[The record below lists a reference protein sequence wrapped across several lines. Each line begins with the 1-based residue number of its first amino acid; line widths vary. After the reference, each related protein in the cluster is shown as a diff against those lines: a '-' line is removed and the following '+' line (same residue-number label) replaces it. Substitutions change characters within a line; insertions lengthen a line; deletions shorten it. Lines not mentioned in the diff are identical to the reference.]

1 MKVAVGIIPGTIKL
15 VQVQPSPLECLVL
28 STPYSAV
35 HFPTAGP
42 LGMMERI
49 RTNLCQP
56 DPGTGHLTSRT
67 WAEISY
73 VYLSQILS
81 RQRSTATQRA
91 CAKRTL
97 YDYSTNEKLLT
108 SCHDRY
114 IAVSVSMEQV
124 ITTDEKSRLAPV
136 EVDNSSGREDG
147 AQPQGHINNIVE
159 GSSPSPPAEDWFTW
173 MEVLGAFCLNLNT
186 WGLMN
191 AYGVFQAFYELDL
204 LATRSSSDISWIG
217 WTQAF
222 LMFIISMIVGPIVD
236 AGYLR
241 SLLGIGSLLTV
252 LGIFMTSLCNEYWQV
267 FLAQAITMGLG
278 FGYLYVPTPTI
289 VSQYFHTSTT
299 LAMGASSAGGA
310 LGGVIY
316 LIIFTRLQPRIGFA
330 WATRVLGYIVLA
342 TQLLPLILMK
352 S

>member
-1 MKVAVGIIPGTIKL
+1 
-15 VQVQPSPLECLVL
+15 
-28 STPYSAV
+28 
-35 HFPTAGP
+35 
-42 LGMMERI
+42 
-49 RTNLCQP
+49 
-56 DPGTGHLTSRT
+56 
-67 WAEISY
+67 
-73 VYLSQILS
+73 
-81 RQRSTATQRA
+81 
-91 CAKRTL
+91 
-97 YDYSTNEKLLT
+97 
-108 SCHDRY
+108 
-114 IAVSVSMEQV
+114 MEQV

-159 GSSPSPPAEDWFTW
+159 GSSPSPLAED
-173 MEVLGAFCLNLNT
+173 C
-186 WGLMN
+186 
-191 AYGVFQAFYELDL
+191 VFQAFYELDL

-217 WTQAF
+217 STQAF

-241 SLLGIGSLLTV
+241 LLLGIGSLLTV

-310 LGGVIY
+310 LDRTAFKDVPYILLNIGLIFGFMGFY
-316 LIIFTRLQPRIGFA
+316 IIFY
-330 WATRVLGYIVLA
+330 YIELYAHQESSV
-342 TQLLPLILMK
+342 
-352 S
+352 

>member
-1 MKVAVGIIPGTIKL
+1 MPTYALPKL
-15 VQVQPSPLECLVL
+15 GE
-28 STPYSAV
+28 
-35 HFPTAGP
+35 TAG
-42 LGMMERI
+42 GE
-49 RTNLCQP
+49 
-56 DPGTGHLTSRT
+56 LT
-67 WAEISY
+67 Y
-73 VYLSQILS
+73 KVYLSQILS
-81 RQRSTATQRA
+81 CQRSTATQRA

-159 GSSPSPPAEDWFTW
+159 GSSPSPLAEDWFTW

-186 WGLMN
+186 C
-191 AYGVFQAFYELDL
+191 VFQAFYELDL

-217 WTQAF
+217 STQAF

-241 SLLGIGSLLTV
+241 LLLGIGSLLTV

-310 LGGVIY
+310 LDRTAFKDVPYILLNIGLIFGFMGFY
-316 LIIFTRLQPRIGFA
+316 IIFY
-330 WATRVLGYIVLA
+330 YIELYAHQESSV
-342 TQLLPLILMK
+342 
-352 S
+352 